1 MCILPEG
8 LGTHTSRSPYW
19 HNIKCF
25 ASFNRKGREQTLAM
39 GGIFSTLL
47 WYVLTVP
54 CYSGS
59 IIEICNGPDPILH
72 KLRRAALK
80 YFEIFSLLC
89 RLFPESSR
97 KDLPYFHLFVF
108 PGFKILLVSWCC
120 PHKFGDKVIKQACPQ
135 AIASMSIWNSLPG
148 KVLVLERRACHLSSA
163 NSKLQVFLPAS
174 GSRKCPSADHI
185 QISLAGRLFGIKGSC
200 I

>member
-1 MCILPEG
+1 
-8 LGTHTSRSPYW
+8 
-19 HNIKCF
+19 
-25 ASFNRKGREQTLAM
+25 M
-39 GGIFSTLL
+39 GGIFSILL

-54 CYSGS
+54 CCPSS
-59 IIEICNGPDPILH
+59 ITEICNGPDPILH
-72 KLRRAALK
+72 KLWREALK

-89 RLFPESSR
+89 SLFPESSR

-120 PHKFGDKVIKQACPQ
+120 PHKFGDKVIKWTCPQ
-135 AIASMSIWNSLPG
+135 AIASMSIWNSLPR
-148 KVLVLERRACHLSSA
+148 KLLVLERQASHLSSA

-185 QISLAGRLFGIKGSC
+185 QISLAGRLLCIKGSC
-200 I
+200 L